1 MVPSA
6 LRERLAALAPRH
18 GIRLALVFGSAV
30 SRLVHER
37 SDFDLA
43 ILLERPDLGVSAL
56 GDLLHE
62 LAPSV
67 PGRKLDLAI
76 LNRAD
81 PLFLHQIVTT
91 CELAYGE
98 PDALQNLRLYAF
110 RRYQDH
116 LRFLDLERAYVR
128 RVIERFDA
136 A

>member
-6 LRERLAALAPRH
+6 LRDRLAALAPRH

-30 SRLVHER
+30 SELVHDR

-43 ILLERPDLGVSAL
+43 LLLERPDLGLSAL
-56 GDLLHE
+56 GELSHE
-62 LAPSV
+62 LQASV
-67 PGRKLDLAI
+67 PGRELDLAF

-81 PLFLHQIVTT
+81 PLFLHQVLSA
-91 CELAYGE
+91 CEVAYGSPE
-98 PDALQNLRLYAF
+98 VFQNLRLYAF

-116 LRFLDLERAYVR
+116 LRFLDLERTYVR

>member
-6 LRERLAALAPRH
+6 LRDRLAALAPRH
-18 GIRLALVFGSAV
+18 GIRLALVFGSAA
-30 SRLVHER
+30 SGLVHGR

-43 ILLERPDLGVSAL
+43 LLLERPDFDLSAFGEL
-56 GDLLHE
+56 RHE
-62 LAPSV
+62 LQTSV
-67 PGRKLDLAI
+67 PGPELHLAF

-81 PLFLHQIVTT
+81 PLFLHQVLSA
-91 CELAYGE
+91 CELAHGSPE
-98 PDALQNLRLYAF
+98 AFQNLRLYAF

-116 LRFLDLERAYVR
+116 LRFLDLERGYVR